1 MAVCVAAVL
10 VAVLAAP
17 PSVDAAVPQQATA
30 GPAISAAPTCVTA
43 GVATRVVILG
53 ANWAPGP
60 VVLEQST
67 AGVVAPLGTATAR
80 TSPVRQRP
88 GSFSFTATIT
98 ATAPFRIIGRQLG
111 GEVNAATDV
120 VVATSPCP
128 VQISAKPPCLTTAGP
143 VQVSGS
149 GFTPGSQIPVDVDP
163 FGNAETPSSQ
173 TVAVDQDGRFT
184 TTVEV
189 PFTGATV
196 PIIATRPSTSVIAVL
211 PPARAVVFI
220 DPCPPPPPTTTTS
233 TTRPPNITTT
243 TGGRVAQ
250 PTTTVTTVPTP
261 PPDIPPLD
269 VPTPGATAEVSF
281 SPRTVRPG
289 RCVVV
294 VVAAAPP
301 GLPVVAR
308 FADGP
313 PVTSQTSPAGG
324 AVLSLCH
331 PHDSGIPLGPV
342 KVILGIGPVAPV
354 PVFTV
359 LRVPARPQP
368 PLLQSG
374 ADGRRS

>member
-1 MAVCVAAVL
+1 MA
-10 VAVLAAP
+10 AVLAAVVP
-17 PSVDAAVPQQATA
+17 AGSGVDAAVPQQAAA
-30 GPAISAAPTCVTA
+30 GPVISVAPTCITA

-60 VVLEQST
+60 VALERNT
-67 AGVVAPLGTATAR
+67 AGAVVPVGTATPR

-98 ATAPFRIIGRQLG
+98 ATASFRIVGKQQG
-111 GEVNAATDV
+111 GEVNAAADV
-120 VVATSPCP
+120 IVLSTPCP
-128 VQISAKPPCLTTAGP
+128 VQISAKPSCLTTAGP

-149 GFTPGSQIPVDVDP
+149 GFAPGSQIPLDVDP

-173 TVAVDQDGRFT
+173 SVAVDKDGRFT

-196 PIIATRPSTSVIAVL
+196 PIIATRPSTATIAVI

-220 DPCPPPPPTTTTS
+220 DPCPPPPPTTTTT
-233 TTRPPNITTT
+233 TTRPPPNITTT
-243 TGGRVAQ
+243 TGGKVAQ

-301 GLPVVAR
+301 GIPVVAR

-313 PVTSQTSPAGG
+313 PVNSQTSPAGG

-331 PHDSGIPLGPV
+331 PHDSGMPLGPV
-342 KVILGIGPVAPV
+342 KIILGIGPAPPV